1 MQMKPAPWPLFFAA
15 LSACATSRTDNPA
28 LSDVSSEV
36 ASIFQQIHYRYVGK
50 RVTHVTF
57 LQKTQ
62 APDASVELWYEAI
75 RPPGLV
81 RVDKAP
87 LEERRGFIYRADSLY
102 TFEAGRIVEAK
113 GDERW
118 ITMLALVD
126 IYSLPVDGTLQRLRS
141 LGVDLGALHETR
153 WNGRPVII
161 VGTQAGDTASAQIWY
176 DREDLY
182 PVRVIQ
188 PPGGSHPRVDFQ
200 ISGHRFLE
208 GGWIE
213 TEIRIFVGG
222 RLVSTECYGEIR
234 PHSDLADGLFDPQN
248 FMTRQW
254 AEVAYPYVRTP
265 PGCDA

>member
-1 MQMKPAPWPLFFAA
+1 MKHLPFLVIFAA
-15 LSACATSRTDNPA
+15 LPACATSHADKPA

-36 ASIFQQIHYRYVGK
+36 ASIFQQIHDRYVGK
-50 RVTHVTF
+50 RFTHVMF
-57 LQKTQ
+57 VQRTQ
-62 APDASVELWYEAI
+62 PLDAPVELWYEAI

-87 LEERRGFIYRADSLY
+87 LEERRGFMYRADSLY

-126 IYSLPVDGTLQRLRS
+126 IYSLPVDGTLRRLNS

-153 WNGRPVII
+153 WNGRPVIV
-161 VGTQAGDTASAQIWY
+161 VGAQAGDTVSAQIWY
-176 DREDLY
+176 DREDFY

-234 PHSDLADGLFDPQN
+234 AHSGLADDLFDPKD
-248 FMTRQW
+248 FTTRRW
-254 AEVAYPYVRTP
+254 AEVAYPHVRTP
-265 PGCDA
+265 PDCGA